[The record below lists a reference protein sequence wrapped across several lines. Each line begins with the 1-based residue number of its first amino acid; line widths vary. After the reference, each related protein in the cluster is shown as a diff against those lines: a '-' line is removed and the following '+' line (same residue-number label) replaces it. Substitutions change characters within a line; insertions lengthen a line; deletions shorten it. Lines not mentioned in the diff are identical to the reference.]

1 VTVRLAVYI
10 PAVAKELLQ
19 LAEDPVQA
27 PDQVRIYEPFP
38 PDTEEMKVTD

>member
-1 VTVRLAVYI
+1 LAVYI

-27 PDQVRIYEPFP
+27 PDQVREYDPLP
-38 PDTEEMKVTD
+38 PEAAEIKVTG